1 MKPLYLKIEGLYS
14 YQSRQEIDFSKLT
27 EAHLFGIFGSVGSGK
42 SSVLEAI
49 SFALYGETDKL
60 NKKEGRPYNMMNLK
74 SDSLYIEFDFMV
86 EHTEYK
92 STVKT
97 RRNSKNYSDVKAFER
112 KFYKKAGEDF
122 IPIEQKEVHEAI
134 GLSYENFKRTIII
147 PQGQFKEFLE
157 LGDADRTKMLKEL
170 FNLGKYDLAD
180 KLKPLANKNSKE
192 IENLKGQLEQLG
204 DVNTE
209 QVEELEKSLLVLKK
223 EIDLLSK
230 DLSNKQKESES
241 LRKIKALKS
250 KETEL
255 EKKLNDLKSKDEE
268 FKRFE
273 EKLKSFE
280 YCSLNFKT
288 DLAEYDRFK
297 REIKAHREDLLKQN
311 KTREDNKLAL
321 EEQKKSFSDI
331 KKAYDTREDLKR
343 QIEELKKIKKIV
355 SYKTEIEDINKSAA
369 GLKEDFKAKE
379 KATSLIKGTCEKLTI
394 DIEKEEAL
402 CPDITIIQNVRDW
415 YYAERDIKKDIDRLK
430 EDILSLEKSNSLAA
444 KEAQVYYMSQST
456 DESPAKVC
464 DLLNLKKETLKNSIK
479 PIEEEL
485 DSLGI
490 KKKLEE
496 YATELKDGKACPLC
510 GSEHHPSIMNAESVD
525 DLLSK
530 RRKDKA
536 EIERNISK
544 IESSVS
550 NLQRHINRI
559 EINEEQKAKSLL
571 EKKKKSDALKTHAES
586 FVWDK
591 YKTPAEL
598 KIAIDL
604 HAEKTKSI
612 KSLNTNLKTSQKKK
626 EQLEEE
632 LKKNEILL
640 KKAEDKINEIASIN
654 ATLTSQLNVLKLED
668 YDFKTGEEIL
678 DLCAKWE
685 ASFTKIIAT
694 YDSALKKIE
703 SLEASQNKLEGLI
716 SANEANLERL
726 KKDEIVSSENL
737 NVKLEGSDYNTIQE
751 IRDVLSTNIN
761 AAAQRAKIEDYK
773 RAVSTATA
781 ELTSLKTEL
790 EGKSYD
796 ETKYLELENLIK
808 ELTVKNNTANSEM
821 GRIQANL
828 DKLNKDLTKLKD
840 LKKKEEE
847 LNLRAADL
855 ATLNKL
861 FKGNGF
867 VNYVSSVHLRNLCA
881 AANDRFHI
889 LTGRKLSLE
898 MTDNNN
904 FQVRDYMNGGNV
916 RSVKTLSGGQSF
928 QASLALALALTDS
941 IQTFT
946 QSKQNFFFL
955 DEGFGSLDKAALA
968 TVFETLKSLK
978 KENRVVGVISHVE
991 ELQQEMGV
999 YVKVEND
1006 VEKGSQLSFSWE

>member
-49 SFALYGETDKL
+49 SFALYGKTDKL
-60 NKKEGRPYNMMNLK
+60 NKQDKIAYNMMNLK
-74 SDSLYIEFDFMV
+74 SNSLYIEFDFLI
-86 EHTEYK
+86 EQTDYK
-92 STVKT
+92 SIVKC
-97 RRNSKNYSDVKAFER
+97 RRTPKNYSEIKPFER
-112 KFYKKAGEDF
+112 KFYKKVGKDF

-157 LGDADRTKMLKEL
+157 LGDAERTKMLKEL

-180 KLKPLANKNSKE
+180 KLKPLSNKNLSE
-192 IENLKGQLEQLG
+192 LNILKGQLEQLG
-204 DVNTE
+204 EVNTE
-209 QVEELEKSLLVLKK
+209 QVEELKKSLLLLKK
-223 EIDLLSK
+223 EIEVLSK
-230 DLSNKQKESES
+230 DLSEKQKESES

-250 KETEL
+250 KETQL
-255 EKKLNDLKSKDEE
+255 EKKLNDLKSRDEE

-273 EKLKSFE
+273 DKLKSFE
-280 YCSLNFKT
+280 YCYLNFKA

-297 REIKAHREDLLKQN
+297 REIKAHSGDLLKQN
-311 KTREDNKLAL
+311 KTKEDNKSAL
-321 EEQKKSFSDI
+321 EEQKRSFSDV
-331 KKAYDTREDLKR
+331 KKAYDTREDLKK
-343 QIEELKKIKKIV
+343 QIEELKKIEKIV
-355 SYKTEIEDINKSAA
+355 SYKSEIESVNKSAA
-369 GLKEDFKAKE
+369 GLKEDFKTKE
-379 KATSLIKGTCEKLTI
+379 KAFSLMKETCEKTAAE
-394 DIEKEEAL
+394 IEKEEAL
-402 CPDITIIQNVRDW
+402 CPDITTINNVKDW
-415 YYAERDIKKDIDRLK
+415 YYTERDIKKDIDRLK
-430 EDILSLEKSNSLAA
+430 EDILSLEKSNSLVA
-444 KEAQVYYMSQST
+444 KEAQTYYMSQST

-464 DLLNLKKETLKNSIK
+464 ELLNTEKETLKKSIK

-490 KKKLEE
+490 QKKLEE
-496 YATELKDGKACPLC
+496 YASVLEEGKACPLC

-525 DLLSK
+525 DLLTK
-530 RRKDKA
+530 RRKEKA
-536 EIERNISK
+536 EKEASISK
-544 IESSVS
+544 IESSVA
-550 NLQRHINRI
+550 NLQKHINRI
-559 EINEEQKAKSLL
+559 ELNEEQKAKSLL
-571 EKKKKSDALKTHAES
+571 KKKKKTDALKEHAES
-586 FVWDK
+586 FIWDK

-604 HAEKTKSI
+604 HAEKTKTL
-612 KSLNTNLKTSQKKK
+612 KSLNTNLKGSQKKR

-654 ATLTSQLNVLKLED
+654 ATLASQLNVLKLED
-668 YDFKTGEEIL
+668 YDSKTKEEIL

-685 ASFTKIIAT
+685 TSFTKIVAT
-694 YDSALKKIE
+694 YESALKKIE
-703 SLEASQNKLEGLI
+703 LLEASQNKLEGLI
-716 SANEANLERL
+716 SANEANLEKL
-726 KKDEIVSSENL
+726 KKDEIVSFDNL
-737 NVKLEGSDYNTIQE
+737 NSKLKESEYNTIQE
-751 IRDVLSTNIN
+751 IRHVLSANIN
-761 AAAQRAKIEDYK
+761 AAEQRAKLEDYK

-796 ETKYLELENLIK
+796 ETKYQELENFIK
-808 ELTVKNNTANSEM
+808 ELTTKNNTANSEM

-855 ATLNKL
+855 ATLKKL
-861 FKGNGF
+861 FTGSGF

-881 AANDRFHI
+881 AANERFHK

-941 IQTFT
+941 IQKFT

-955 DEGFGSLDKAALA
+955 DEGFGSLDKDALS

-1006 VEKGSQLSFSWE
+1006 AEKGSQLSFSWE